1 MQKNS
6 IQTLSKLAIPLKSKG
21 RFFKEKETHLRSD
34 FQRDRDRIIHST
46 AFRRLKHKTQV
57 FVNTSGDHFR
67 TRITHSLEVA
77 QIARTLSKFFNLNE
91 DLCETLSLAH
101 DLGHTPFGH
110 AGEEALNDC
119 MKKFGGFDHNIQTLR
134 IILFLENRYYD
145 FRGLNLTFETLD
157 GLIKHNGP
165 IKNLRKF
172 KKILKLSYFKKKI
185 KFSLSPSLEAQL
197 ASISDDIA
205 YNSHDLEDGLKAN
218 LFNLRD
224 LENIPVLNKILGKNI
239 IKKKIKLSQN
249 PSLEAQIAS
258 ISDDIAYNS
267 HDLEDGLKS
276 NLFDLTDLENIPVLK
291 DIIFNH
297 KKKIKIFS
305 LDLVIRQIIREII
318 NEMVKDIIKTT
329 KKNIIK
335 HKIKKIKDIYISHY
349 PIVSFS
355 NEMGEF
361 DKEIKK
367 FLKKNMYYHKSVK
380 ENTDQGKK
388 IIKNLFVNI
397 MKNPVK
403 YLNVSNYEKPN
414 IERSVCDFI
423 AGMTDRYAINLYKK
437 IK

>member
-6 IQTLSKLAIPLKSKG
+6 IQTLSKLAIPLHSKG
-21 RFFKEKETHLRSD
+21 RFFKEKKTHLRSD

-91 DLCETLSLAH
+91 DLSETLSLAH

-110 AGEEALNDC
+110 AGEEALNEC

-134 IILFLENRYYD
+134 IILFLENRYYE
-145 FRGLNLTFETLD
+145 FKGLNLTIETLD

-165 IKNLRKF
+165 IKKL
-172 KKILKLSYFKKKI
+172 KKYKEILGINYFK
-185 KFSLSPSLEAQL
+185 
-197 ASISDDIA
+197 
-205 YNSHDLEDGLKAN
+205 
-218 LFNLRD
+218 
-224 LENIPVLNKILGKNI
+224 NKINFA
-239 IKKKIKLSQN
+239 LS

-276 NLFDLTDLENIPVLK
+276 NLFNLSDLEKIPILNKIVIK
-291 DIIFNH
+291 H
-297 KKKIKIFS
+297 KKKIKKYSI
-305 LDLVIRQIIREII
+305 DLIIRQIIREII
-318 NEMVKDIIKTT
+318 NEMVKDLITT
-329 KKNIIK
+329 TQKNIRKRRIK
-335 HKIKKIKDIYISHY
+335 NLDDVFISKY
-349 PIVSFS
+349 PVVTFS
-355 NEMGEF
+355 NKMRKF
-361 DKEIKK
+361 DKSIKS
-367 FLKKNMYYHKSVK
+367 FLRKNMYYHNKVK
-380 ENTDQGKK
+380 LNTNEGKK
-388 IIKNLFVNI
+388 IIKKLFFSI
-397 MKNPVK
+397 KKNPQK
-403 YLNVSNYEKPN
+403 YINVSKYDKTN
-414 IERSVCDFI
+414 IARTICDYI